1 MEHAF
6 TPRYLGS
13 DEMSMQEDENLSR
26 QLNSAGRLDKFHV
39 TSKQEHCINA
49 SENDSCYSSDS
60 KALISRSTKGF
71 PEAISSSGTHTN
83 NVNSAA
89 SSQDSP
95 DKFTQTTKNNIKVKE
110 LCYTDLG
117 FAHLSEGECNGGVTP
132 LASSSSGG
140 LPEICKPETS
150 GRHFVS
156 YLSRQTEELN
166 ARKNKQ
172 SKISLDNSSQD
183 QVNQGH
189 ARFPQNSTGSWHHL
203 YHLAASVGSLR
214 KFNENSME
222 ETGRNFK
229 MPSFQGFNFDHQEQ
243 IGNRQNGQDYRS
255 KMMHEYSESPNQL
268 KLKIGLPQNS
278 SDSKQPLQ
286 GSKEGVNVSVCNNGY
301 HGSFWTNKSGTKIS
315 EGIRTKILSSGLCQ
329 FYVKESLND
338 NRSVTARQLKYH
350 PNDLMSEMRNQKLE
364 RELCQLHVEGNCE
377 PSGTSNAH
385 GSKLNLHGS
394 MDLND
399 AKVQNGIIL
408 RQWIGYTPRV
418 VDKIE
423 NLHIFKQILEI
434 MEHAHSQ
441 GMLLGNIRPSCFV
454 LSALNRVEFLESL
467 ASQVNFECSKN
478 TVFPSSNPIDHT
490 SKFHQ
495 NRKRSRQY
503 FSTEVVQGH
512 GHGDRHE
519 LPNQSVKPSGTDN
532 PHSEHHHV
540 GVDATF
546 RRKGSESIRTSS
558 VDQNIGQTCE
568 RYFIDSEI
576 EGTDDGKLLS
586 KNAHNPGY
594 DLAEGRQVMDRSDQ
608 QCRSRM
614 MVSIGDNHHSTEECL
629 LLEESWYTSPEQL
642 NEGSSSFSSDIYSL
656 GVLLF
661 ELFCTFTSWEEQMKV
676 MSNLRHRILPS
687 RFLSEHPKEAGFCLW
702 LLHPDPSSRPKAREI
717 VQSEFINEVQDV
729 LAERQAAVNVDEE
742 DAETELLLDFLL
754 CLQKQK
760 QERAC
765 RLAQDVYCLMSD
777 IEEVE
782 KRRSFL
788 MCGGPVTIGQRDSI
802 FPSKNHK
809 ARDTTNKSQKFIYED
824 KESMKSDN
832 NSIDRESSVAET
844 GKGGFHQEENPNKSN
859 TFTSKGARL
868 MKNFKHLE
876 QVYFSMRGKIEP
888 SAKDCSNSRSAQKTP
903 HKSSSIDLLNRDANK
918 MRDRETVNVDR
929 LGCFFDSICKY
940 ARYSRFEVRATLRHG
955 DLLNTANVI
964 CSVSFDRDQEFFA
977 TAGVSKKIKV
987 FGCDAVLNEN
997 VDIHYPAVEMASN
1010 AKLSSVCWN
1019 NYIKSYIAST
1029 DYDGI
1034 VQLWDA
1040 SIGQKFTQY
1049 SEHQKRAW
1057 SVDFS
1062 QVDPTKLASGSDDC
1076 TVRLWSINQENSI
1089 GTIKTVANV
1098 CCVQFPPDSANM
1110 IAFGSADYKIYC
1122 YDLRNTKM
1130 PWCTLAGHGKAVS
1143 YVKFIDSSTIVS
1155 ASTDNTLK
1163 LWDLTKANPSGVSNN
1178 ACTLTYTGHTNEKN
1192 FVGLSVVDGYIACGS
1207 ETNSVFAYYK
1217 SLPMPMGSHRFGS
1230 ADPIS
1235 GQEMED
1241 DSGQFVSSVCWRG
1254 KSKIMVA
1261 ANSTGN
1267 IKLLEMV

>member
-13 DEMSMQEDENLSR
+13 DEMSIQEDEKLSR
-26 QLNSAGRLDKFHV
+26 QLSSAGRLDKFHL

-71 PEAISSSGTHTN
+71 PEAISSLGMHTDN
-83 NVNSAA
+83 ANSAA
-89 SSQDSP
+89 SLQDSP
-95 DKFTQTTKNNIKVKE
+95 DKFAQTTKE
-110 LCYTDLG
+110 LYYKDFG
-117 FAHLSEGECNGGVTP
+117 FPHLSEGECNGVTP
-132 LASSSSGG
+132 LASSSSGC

-150 GRHFVS
+150 VRPFAS
-156 YLSRQTEELN
+156 YSSRQTEELN

-172 SKISLDNSSQD
+172 SKISPDKSSQD
-183 QVNQGH
+183 QVKQGH
-189 ARFPQNSTGSWHHL
+189 DRFLQNSTGPWHHL
-203 YHLAASVGSLR
+203 YRLAASVGSSRRL
-214 KFNENSME
+214 NGNSME
-222 ETGRNFK
+222 ETGHGFK
-229 MPSFQGFNFDHQEQ
+229 RPSFRGCNFDPQEQ
-243 IGNRQNGQDYRS
+243 LGNGQNGQDFHA
-255 KMMHEYSESPNQL
+255 KMMHEYNETPNQL

-278 SDSKQPLQ
+278 SDSKQPVQ
-286 GSKEGVNVSVCNNGY
+286 GSKEGVHVSVCNNGY

-315 EGIRTKILSSGLCQ
+315 EGIRTKILSASGLSQ

-338 NRSVTARQLKYH
+338 NRSVAARQLKYH
-350 PNDLMSEMRNQKLE
+350 SNDLMSEMRNQKLE
-364 RELCQLHVEGNCE
+364 REPCQMYVEGNCK
-377 PSGTSNAH
+377 PSGTSSTH
-385 GSKLNLHGS
+385 GSKLNLHRS
-394 MDLND
+394 MELND
-399 AKVQNGIIL
+399 VKVQNGIIL
-408 RQWIGYTPRV
+408 RQWLGYTPRV

-423 NLHIFKQILEI
+423 NLHIFKQILEL

-441 GMLLGNIRPSCFV
+441 GMLLGNICPSCFV
-454 LSALNRVEFLESL
+454 LSSLNRIEFLESP
-467 ASQVNFECSKN
+467 ASQVNFKCSKN
-478 TVFPSSNPIDHT
+478 TICPSSNPIDHS
-490 SKFHQ
+490 SKLYQ

-512 GHGDRHE
+512 GHGDRCE
-519 LPNQSVKPSGTDN
+519 LPTQSVKPSATDN
-532 PHSEHHHV
+532 PHSEHLHI

-546 RRKGSESIRTSS
+546 QRKGSGSSFRTSS
-558 VDQNIGQTCE
+558 VDQNIGQACE
-568 RYFIDSEI
+568 QYFIDPLT
-576 EGTDDGKLLS
+576 EGNEDGKLLS
-586 KNAHNPGY
+586 KNAHNPRYELTDG
-594 DLAEGRQVMDRSDQ
+594 GQVMDQSGQ
-608 QCRSRM
+608 QCQSRM
-614 MVSIGDNHHSTEECL
+614 IVSNDNDHHSIEDFL
-629 LLEESWYTSPEQL
+629 LLEENWYTSPEQL
-642 NEGSSSFSSDIYSL
+642 NGGSSSFSSDVYSL

-729 LAERQAAVNVDEE
+729 LAERQAALNVDEE
-742 DAETELLLDFLL
+742 DAETELLLDFLS
-754 CLQKQK
+754 CLKKHK
-760 QERAC
+760 QERAS
-765 RLAQDVYCLMSD
+765 RLTQDVSFLMSD

-788 MCGGPVTIGQRDSI
+788 MCGGPVTIGQRDSV
-802 FPSKNHK
+802 FPSKDYR

-832 NSIDRESSVAET
+832 NSVDRESSVAET
-844 GKGGFHQEENPNKSN
+844 GKGGFHQEEIDNKSN

-876 QVYFSMRGKIEP
+876 QVYFAMRGKIEP
-888 SAKDCSNSRSAQKTP
+888 SEKDFSNSWSAQKIP
-903 HKSSSIDLLNRDANK
+903 HKSSSIDLLNRDTNK
-918 MRDRETVNVDR
+918 VRDRETVNVDR

-1076 TVRLWSINQENSI
+1076 TVKLWSINQENSI
-1089 GTIKTVANV
+1089 GTIKTAANV

-1110 IAFGSADYKIYC
+1110 ITFGSADYKIYC

-1163 LWDLTKANPSGVSNN
+1163 LWDLTKTNSSGVSNN
-1178 ACTLTYTGHTNEKN
+1178 ACTLTFTGHTNEKN
-1192 FVGLSVVDGYIACGS
+1192 FVGLSVVEGYIACGS

-1217 SLPMPMGSHRFGS
+1217 SLPMPMGSHRFGF

-1241 DSGQFVSSVCWRG
+1241 DSGQFVSSICWRG